1 MRPYPQVLTTDDEDL
16 DPSIEAT
23 LPVILRLMHA
33 AAIDTNGRFDAAAA
47 ELDEHDEDE
56 EEEDDDGDVDDVVG
70 GRGRKSRKRKQRKAI
85 AAVEKTS
92 TALSTHLAKAMAQL
106 LQRFGTHAGPLRAV
120 LCMQVL
126 TTAPA
131 PLSPQLPRLAR
142 RGRHVSHWGRPS
154 AVGVHNPRT
163 RQRASVPG
171 SDGSCAQD
179 ASRAR
184 DAHE

>member
-1 MRPYPQVLTTDDEDL
+1 VRPYHQVLTTDDEDL

-23 LPVILRLMHA
+23 LPVILQLMHA
-33 AAIDTNGRFDAAAA
+33 AAIETNGRFDAAAAA

-126 TTAPA
+126 TTAPT
-131 PLSPQLPRLAR
+131 PLSPQVRMQ
-142 RGRHVSHWGRPS
+142 GRCAPCSR
-154 AVGVHNPRT
+154 
-163 RQRASVPG
+163 
-171 SDGSCAQD
+171 SCSRC
-179 ASRAR
+179 ASRPPWR
-184 DAHE
+184 R

>member
-1 MRPYPQVLTTDDEDL
+1 VLTADDEDL

-33 AAIDTNGRFDAAAA
+33 AAIGTNGRFDAAAA

-56 EEEDDDGDVDDVVG
+56 DEEEDDGDVDDVGG

-126 TTAPA
+126 TTAPNP
-131 PLSPQLPRLAR
+131 PLPTGTHAGPLRAVLALVQQMRLA
-142 RGRHVSHWGRPS
+142 S
-154 AVGVHNPRT
+154 AQATLKDKAFEKMLSELEDVT
-163 RQRASVPG
+163 TKYA
-171 SDGSCAQD
+171 DGL
-179 ASRAR
+179 
-184 DAHE
+184 

>member
-1 MRPYPQVLTTDDEDL
+1 VRPYPQVLTTDDEDL

-23 LPVILRLMHA
+23 LPVILQLMHA
-33 AAIDTNGRFDAAAA
+33 AAIETNGRFDAAAAA

-126 TTAPA
+126 TTAPT
-131 PLSPQLPRLAR
+131 PLSPQVRMQ
-142 RGRHVSHWGRPS
+142 GRCAPCSR
-154 AVGVHNPRT
+154 
-163 RQRASVPG
+163 
-171 SDGSCAQD
+171 SCSRC
-179 ASRAR
+179 ASRPPWR
-184 DAHE
+184 R

>member
-1 MRPYPQVLTTDDEDL
+1 MLTADDEDL

-33 AAIDTNGRFDAAAA
+33 AAIETNGRFDAAAA

-56 EEEDDDGDVDDVVG
+56 DEEDDDGDVDDVGG

-92 TALSTHLAKAMAQL
+92 TALSTHLAKAMAPL

-120 LCMQVL
+120 LALVQQM
-126 TTAPA
+126 
-131 PLSPQLPRLAR
+131 RLA
-142 RGRHVSHWGRPS
+142 S
-154 AVGVHNPRT
+154 AQATLKDKAFEKMLSELEDVT
-163 RQRASVPG
+163 TKYA
-171 SDGSCAQD
+171 DGL
-179 ASRAR
+179 
-184 DAHE
+184 

>member
-1 MRPYPQVLTTDDEDL
+1 MRPSPQVLTADDENL

-56 EEEDDDGDVDDVVG
+56 DEEEDDGDVDDVGG

-126 TTAPA
+126 TTTPN
-131 PLSPQLPRLAR
+131 PSPHRYAYRAVAR
-142 RGRHVSHWGRPS
+142 R
-154 AVGVHNPRT
+154 A
-163 RQRASVPG
+163 
-171 SDGSCAQD
+171 
-179 ASRAR
+179 RAR
-184 DAHE
+184 AADAPRVRPGDPQGQGVREDALGARRRDDQVR

>member
-1 MRPYPQVLTTDDEDL
+1 MRPSPQVLTADDEDL

-33 AAIDTNGRFDAAAA
+33 AAIGTNGRFDAAAA

-56 EEEDDDGDVDDVVG
+56 VEEDDDGDVDDVGG

-85 AAVEKTS
+85 AAVERTS

-120 LCMQVL
+120 LRMQVL
-126 TTAPA
+126 TTAPI
-131 PLSPQLPRLAR
+131 PLSPQVRMQGRCAPCLRSCSRCASRPPR
-142 RGRHVSHWGRPS
+142 RPS
-154 AVGVHNPRT
+154 RT
-163 RQRASVPG
+163 RR
-171 SDGSCAQD
+171 
-179 ASRAR
+179 SRR
-184 DAHE
+184 CSRSSKT

>member
-1 MRPYPQVLTTDDEDL
+1 MLTADDEDL

-33 AAIDTNGRFDAAAA
+33 AAIGTNGRFDAAAA

-56 EEEDDDGDVDDVVG
+56 DEEEDDGDVDDVGG

-120 LCMQVL
+120 LALVQQM
-126 TTAPA
+126 
-131 PLSPQLPRLAR
+131 RLA
-142 RGRHVSHWGRPS
+142 S
-154 AVGVHNPRT
+154 AQATLKDKAFEKMLSELEDVTTKYADDH
-163 RQRASVPG
+163 
-171 SDGSCAQD
+171 
-179 ASRAR
+179 
-184 DAHE
+184 

>member
-1 MRPYPQVLTTDDEDL
+1 MLTADDEDL

-33 AAIDTNGRFDAAAA
+33 AAIGTNGRFDAAAA

-56 EEEDDDGDVDDVVG
+56 EEEDDDGDVDDVGG

-85 AAVEKTS
+85 AAVERTS

-120 LCMQVL
+120 LALVQQM
-126 TTAPA
+126 
-131 PLSPQLPRLAR
+131 RLA
-142 RGRHVSHWGRPS
+142 S
-154 AVGVHNPRT
+154 AQATLKDKAFEKMLSELEDVTTKYADDH
-163 RQRASVPG
+163 
-171 SDGSCAQD
+171 
-179 ASRAR
+179 
-184 DAHE
+184 

>member
-1 MRPYPQVLTTDDEDL
+1 MRPSPQVLTADDEDL

-56 EEEDDDGDVDDVVG
+56 DEEEDDGDVDDVGG

-92 TALSTHLAKAMAQL
+92 TALSTHLANAMAQL
-106 LQRFGTHAGPLRAV
+106 LLRFGTHPGPLRAV
-120 LCMQVL
+120 LALVQQMRLVSAHL
-126 TTAPA
+126 TTRQAA
-131 PLSPQLPRLAR
+131 QSAQAFEKMLSELEDVTTKYA
-142 RGRHVSHWGRPS
+142 
-154 AVGVHNPRT
+154 
-163 RQRASVPG
+163 
-171 SDGSCAQD
+171 DGL
-179 ASRAR
+179 
-184 DAHE
+184 